1 MTLEIDRS
9 QLALR
14 QPAPVDPAVLAV
26 IASAVDQAWP
36 RPALA
41 DEHQDA
47 HLAWRFSGRWWSK
60 PLPLRRDRP
69 W

>member
-1 MTLEIDRS
+1 MTLEVDPS

-14 QPAPVDPAVLAV
+14 QPAPVDLAVLAV
-26 IASAVDQAWP
+26 IASAVEQAWP
-36 RPALA
+36 RPGPA
-41 DEHQDA
+41 DEHHDA